1 MVKKYPAPLS
11 IILRW
16 GHNTTPRWVFGDY
29 INNPTPEYALTYIEV
44 PPDMQA
50 YIYGFY
56 LLSNEANDFKITW
69 RSGGVAQEYLITHS
83 ARGVTYF
90 TDTIPLNE
98 GLPADPNS
106 AITVSITNNG
116 TGKYRVG
123 ILIGFVEVV
132 C

>member
-1 MVKKYPAPLS
+1 
-11 IILRW
+11 
-16 GHNTTPRWVFGDY
+16 
-29 INNPTPEYALTYIEV
+29 
-44 PPDMQA
+44 
-50 YIYGFY
+50 
-56 LLSNEANDFKITW
+56 
-69 RSGGVAQEYLITHS
+69 
-83 ARGVTYF
+83 
-90 TDTIPLNE
+90 LNE